1 MKGSKQLA
9 LAIKDL
15 GIKRVFLYPGG
26 TIAPLLDD
34 LVSLGIEYVCGIT
47 EQGAGYGAIGAAKIN
62 NEPQVVIVT
71 SGPGATNLV
80 SPVAD
85 AYYDSVPLI
94 VITGQVGTSDINWS
108 KKKRQTGFQETDTVG
123 IYQSIT
129 KSSKI
134 LTEDLD
140 LYEEVNNAF
149 NTSIN
154 GRCGPVHLDIPMN
167 IQRTDTTVPQSSTLI
182 FNSIGPP
189 FLTPN
194 LAAPNSILK

>member
-1 MKGSKQLA
+1 MKGSKIMAQ
-9 LAIKDL
+9 AIKDL
-15 GIKRVFLYPGG
+15 GIKKVFLYPGG

-34 LVSLGIEYVCGIT
+34 LVNLGVEYICGVN

-94 VITGQVGTSDINWS
+94 VITGQVGTNDVNW
-108 KKKRQTGFQETDTVG
+108 KKNKRQTGFQETDTVG
-123 IYQSIT
+123 MYSSIT

-134 LTEDLD
+134 LGKDLD
-140 LYEEVNNAF
+140 LYKEINDAYNL
-149 NTSIN
+149 SIN
-154 GRCGPVHLDIPMN
+154 GRYGPVHIDLPMDT
-167 IQRTDTTVPQSSTLI
+167 QRTKTTVEQSNIITSHSKKIMIKLYI
-182 FNSIGPP
+182 
-189 FLTPN
+189 
-194 LAAPNSILK
+194 